1 MKNFLKKMRNILS
14 QQNNEKGFTLIELIV
29 VIAVLGM
36 IASIAIPK
44 VGNITSRAREQAD
57 ASNIQILQS
66 AVERY
71 NAENGDYPD
80 EPDDLDGYID
90 KFPVQKE
97 GSGPFYFDVSKGMVL
112 KSKPSG
118 GDADSKDFAFE

>member
-1 MKNFLKKMRNILS
+1 MKNFFKKMRNILS
-14 QQNNEKGFTLIELIV
+14 QQSNEKGFTLIELIV

-57 ASNIQILQS
+57 ASNVQILQS

-71 NAENGDYPD
+71 NAENGEYPD
-80 EPDDLDGYID
+80 SKDDLEEYINE
-90 KFPVQKE
+90 FPVQK
-97 GSGPFYFDVSKGMVL
+97 DVSGTEYFYLDTKKNKIV
-112 KSKPSG
+112 KSSNANTEILNN
-118 GDADSKDFAFE
+118 D

>member
-1 MKNFLKKMRNILS
+1 MKKFLKKMKNILS
-14 QQNNEKGFTLIELIV
+14 QQSNEKGFTLIELIV

-71 NAENGDYPD
+71 NAEHGEYPD
-80 EPDDLDGYID
+80 SKDDLEEYVNE
-90 KFPVQKE
+90 FPVQK
-97 GSGPFYFDVSKGMVL
+97 DVSGSTPKYFYLDTEKNKIVKNSNKDTEEL
-112 KSKPSG
+112 K
-118 GDADSKDFAFE
+118 